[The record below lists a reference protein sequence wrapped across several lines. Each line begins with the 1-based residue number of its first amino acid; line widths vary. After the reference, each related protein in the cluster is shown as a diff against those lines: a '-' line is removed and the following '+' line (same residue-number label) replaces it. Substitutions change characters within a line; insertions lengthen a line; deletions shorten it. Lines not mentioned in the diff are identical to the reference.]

1 MEAPP
6 STATTPHS
14 GEQGRAFRAAR
25 QGAGLPIR
33 KLAERADINHST
45 ISRWERGDREI
56 SDATYEHLT
65 HALADFMAGRWAA

>member
-6 STATTPHS
+6 STAPTPHV
-14 GEQGRAFRAAR
+14 GDKGRAFRAAR

-45 ISRWERGDREI
+45 ISRWERGEREV

-65 HALADFMAGRWAA
+65 LALADFMAGRWAA